1 MNESIQTIRPD
12 SKGRVSLGKL
22 AKGVSSFQ
30 VVKNADGII
39 ILEPFVEIPAREK
52 WLYDNDEALEAVKA
66 GLKDAS
72 AGRLVNRG
80 SFAQYS
86 E

>member
-22 AKGVSSFQ
+22 AKGVSSFH

-39 ILEPFVEIPAREK
+39 TLEPFVEIPAREK

-66 GLKDAS
+66 GLKEAVKNP
-72 AGRLVNRG
+72 LVDRG
-80 SFAQYS
+80 SFANYA

>member
-72 AGRLVNRG
+72 AGRLVNRA
-80 SFAQYS
+80 SFAEYS

>member
-72 AGRLVNRG
+72 AGRLVNRA